1 MQSQIL
7 GIPKF
12 ICESSIVLNMAA
24 LRSISFKESLC
35 EALRD
40 LNLKNVSLRVEQKEA
55 ISNTVVLNK
64 DTDHFTDRLCATSAI
79 FTSGSRFYCLQA
91 NQC

>member
-1 MQSQIL
+1 
-7 GIPKF
+7 
-12 ICESSIVLNMAA
+12 MAA

-64 DTDHFTDRLCATSAI
+64 HTDHRLCATSAI